1 MGLGRKIHE
10 EDGPGVREEWA
21 ERSREP
27 FLALYLSPP
36 PKKSETP
43 AQWLPGLSVTQNLKR
58 GCESPTWKV
67 QSYHLSPVFILPIP
81 NP

>member
-10 EDGPGVREEWA
+10 EGPGVREQWA

-36 PKKSETP
+36 PKKPETP
-43 AQWLPGLSVTQNLKR
+43 AQWLPGLSVT
-58 GCESPTWKV
+58 
-67 QSYHLSPVFILPIP
+67 H
-81 NP
+81 